1 MPENPQFEQN
11 RQKLLEL
18 LKKDRK
24 LQIFRD
30 ALSPEDLEEFVRKAN
45 FSVYEQ
51 GEQVIHQGERATFFL
66 IVIAGQLRAVDVSHE
81 TPRLLNYLD
90 KGETLGVRA
99 LIEGKPRSAMVEVVV
114 NATLAFFDQEVWY
127 WLIGKDS
134 TIKDY
139 FEDLEQDREQ
149 QSNRDFPGRQHDEV
163 VVVSAK
169 RHLIAYIATLP
180 LPLILLIGPIVFF
193 LIGQIL
199 GIEFIPAITNP
210 LTLLATLPFII
221 IAALLLIYNYF
232 DWLND
237 DFIVTTKRVIHIE
250 RYLFFGEQRRDAP
263 LARVQ
268 DVTNESDILDLIFD
282 SDNLKIT
289 TAGSGIMYLNHIRH
303 ADKIREAIFRERER
317 ANARIAAANIA
328 AVRQNIA
335 NQLNWRDKLE
345 ENVMAVAEAEAYL
358 TQEPYTRHYGRVLDY
373 FIPRIKE
380 VNETGKGTVIIWRK
394 HYFVLLVNILWPTLS
409 LLIFSFLFMSSVW
422 PSLPPFTVLAWPL
435 QLFFGLGIL
444 FSLGWY
450 VWQYDDWRKDVYM
463 VTNTQIIDIDAA
475 AFRLRRTRREG
486 TFDNIQAV
494 YSEVPNFFYKLINLG
509 NVIIETAGTEETFT
523 FNKVFDPAS
532 VTREVFNR
540 WSLYQQKQRESRRDA
555 THAQV
560 MDVLREYHYLSSKSK
575 SPSVNQE

>member
-317 ANARIAAANIA
+317 ANARIAA
-328 AVRQNIA
+328 
-335 NQLNWRDKLE
+335 D
-345 ENVMAVAEAEAYL
+345 
-358 TQEPYTRHYGRVLDY
+358 
-373 FIPRIKE
+373 
-380 VNETGKGTVIIWRK
+380 
-394 HYFVLLVNILWPTLS
+394 
-409 LLIFSFLFMSSVW
+409 
-422 PSLPPFTVLAWPL
+422 
-435 QLFFGLGIL
+435 
-444 FSLGWY
+444 
-450 VWQYDDWRKDVYM
+450 M
-463 VTNTQIIDIDAA
+463 V
-475 AFRLRRTRREG
+475 
-486 TFDNIQAV
+486 
-494 YSEVPNFFYKLINLG
+494 
-509 NVIIETAGTEETFT
+509 
-523 FNKVFDPAS
+523 
-532 VTREVFNR
+532 
-540 WSLYQQKQRESRRDA
+540 
-555 THAQV
+555 
-560 MDVLREYHYLSSKSK
+560 
-575 SPSVNQE
+575 